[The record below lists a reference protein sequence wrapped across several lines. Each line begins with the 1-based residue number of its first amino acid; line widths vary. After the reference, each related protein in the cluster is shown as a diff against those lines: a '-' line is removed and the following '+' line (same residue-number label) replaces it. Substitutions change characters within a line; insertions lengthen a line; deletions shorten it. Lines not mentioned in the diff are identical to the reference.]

1 MISGLFFWSHQLVN
15 VVRYFY
21 CLLVWK
27 WKKKYENFLW
37 KWDGCKDHY
46 GTSERSK
53 IVLNLHHRIFYTKK
67 KESRWCLPQSY
78 IDGPLYSPIVFMNF
92 EKHQKLNFVVYKNT
106 RSPIVSFKNL
116 QNAQMML
123 VYKHRLIWKISMT
136 QKRHRLAINFT
147 ICIHTRCS
155 NTHARTHALVRIRLN
170 MRIGMIF
177 SKYCQEKYEFSIRLG
192 QLDIL

>member
-1 MISGLFFWSHQLVN
+1 MKKKIWEFSFGNEMVVKTITAPVN
-15 VVRYFY
+15 VRRSYWIFTIVYFT
-21 CLLVWK
+21 
-27 WKKKYENFLW
+27 
-37 KWDGCKDHY
+37 H
-46 GTSERSK
+46 
-53 IVLNLHHRIFYTKK
+53 KK